1 VEVALVFAGR
11 VCLAHFAVMGQI
23 INVEV
28 RQVDDENVREFA
40 MDRGLTGQGLEVY
53 SGPDDATS
61 NKSSDRLARRLFE
74 IDGVSSV
81 FLYGNVLSV
90 TKSEGASWDELVPK
104 VEEIVRNL
112 FIAYDVNRV

>member
-1 VEVALVFAGR
+1 MPAWVKPI
-11 VCLAHFAVMGQI
+11 CLAHFAVMGQI

-28 RQVDDENVREFA
+28 CEVDDDSVRQFF

-53 SGPDDATS
+53 SRLEDASS

-74 IDGVSSV
+74 VPGVAGV
-81 FLYGNVLSV
+81 FLYSNVLSV
-90 TKSEGASWDELVPK
+90 AKADDASWDDIVPR

-112 FIAYDVNRV
+112 FVAYDVNRV